1 MYDLE
6 VLYGPGRPSGV
17 ENRLSVHIA
26 AQLDHLT
33 IVILFH
39 DGHSAERSNPS
50 VRSGGDLDSHESPIA
65 RRSELLHSIACSLC
79 EAQSIDPELCSFGG
93 RAFVEPAYESEVDQM
108 VLHAHLGVETTL
120 LRHVAEAPSDLLSD
134 LLSAPA
140 NFSRARFEHAQNDA
154 HGRGLAGAI
163 GSDEAQ
169 HLAVLNDKRQTVE
182 RRDVPV

>member
-39 DGHSAERSNPS
+39 DGHSAERLNPS

-65 RRSELLHSIACSLC
+65 RRSELPHSTGRHQPPPVDYRDRVA
-79 EAQSIDPELCSFGG
+79 DPL
-93 RAFVEPAYESEVDQM
+93 DQLQL
-108 VLHAHLGVETTL
+108 VAREHDRNTTGHLL
-120 LRHVAEAPSDLLSD
+120 
-134 LLSAPA
+134 
-140 NFSRARFEHAQNDA
+140 
-154 HGRGLAGAI
+154 
-163 GSDEAQ
+163 
-169 HLAVLNDKRQTVE
+169 
-182 RRDVPV
+182 